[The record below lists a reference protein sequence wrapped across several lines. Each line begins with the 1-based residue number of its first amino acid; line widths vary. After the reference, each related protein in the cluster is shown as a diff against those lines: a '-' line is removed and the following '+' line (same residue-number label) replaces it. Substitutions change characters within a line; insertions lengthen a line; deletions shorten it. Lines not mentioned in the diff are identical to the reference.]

1 NADDQHRRWNFLAT
15 LPRTLQQEEL
25 LFVHGSPRNPLNEY
39 VFPEDIY
46 NKQKLQRIFNLV
58 PQYCFQGHTHVP
70 GIFTDSNQF
79 LSPADIE
86 LRYQLG
92 DQKVMVNVG
101 SVGQPRD
108 LNPDACYLLIDD
120 RQLEYRRVAY
130 PVQVTAEKIFAIDA
144 LDDFLG
150 KRLQQGR

>member
-1 NADDQHRRWNFLAT
+1 
-15 LPRTLQQEEL
+15 
-25 LFVHGSPRNPLNEY
+25 
-39 VFPEDIY
+39 
-46 NKQKLQRIFNLV
+46 
-58 PQYCFQGHTHVP
+58 
-70 GIFTDSNQF
+70 
-79 LSPADIE
+79 
-86 LRYQLG
+86 
-92 DQKVMVNVG
+92 MG

-150 KRLQQGR
+150 KRLQEGR